1 MTAGVSNI
9 LLTTIPLFAMVASVL
24 QAEISSGRH
33 DDRGGVPVWSSFL
46 PGGILLERGSC
57 IGQGFGN
64 INFFKEE
71 LLVWLKDG

>member
-1 MTAGVSNI
+1 MTAVGSRYG
-9 LLTTIPLFAMVASVL
+9 LRFARR
-24 QAEISSGRH
+24 GRAC
-33 DDRGGVPVWSSFL
+33 
-46 PGGILLERGSC
+46 ERGSC